1 MHITRA
7 RRRPNVRPSGQAVP
21 DNPGMP
27 FASDPNDKEAASPRA
42 GSLFGRLRMRHLV
55 AIEILAERKN
65 IRQASQALFLS
76 QPAASKL
83 LQEIESIFEARL
95 FERTAHGVEIT
106 PQGEVLLHWARKAMG
121 DMDAARAEIGALRD
135 GWEGRVR
142 VGVFPVA
149 APVLVPDAVA
159 LLRRSRPG
167 IQVELREGLE
177 TTLLPQL
184 EKGQL
189 DCVIGRATPL
199 AGARGLSHET
209 LFEEPTV
216 VVCAV
221 DHPLLESSDW
231 TNTDIDRYEWILP
244 ARSGQLYALVASGL
258 ARRGA
263 ALPRVAVE
271 TSSILTLVEILRQS
285 QLLSA
290 IASGVARRFLEIG
303 LLRTL
308 ELPLSA
314 SLHPVAIITN
324 HAASVHPPLS
334 MFLDAVREVCAK
346 RSHA

>member
-1 MHITRA
+1 
-7 RRRPNVRPSGQAVP
+7 
-21 DNPGMP
+21 MP
-27 FASDPNDKEAASPRA
+27 FASDSNDKDDAALPIGA
-42 GSLFGRLRMRHLV
+42 LFGRLRMRHLV

-95 FERTAHGVEIT
+95 FERTAHGIQIT
-106 PQGEVLLHWARKAMG
+106 PQGEVLLHWARKAMA
-121 DMDAARAEIGALRD
+121 DMDAARSEISALRD

-149 APVLVPDAVA
+149 ASMLVPEAVA
-159 LLRRSRPG
+159 LLSRSRPG
-167 IQVELREGLE
+167 IQVELQEGLE

-184 EKGQL
+184 EKGRL

-231 TNTDIDRYEWILP
+231 TNADIDRYEWILP

-258 ARRGA
+258 ARRRA
-263 ALPRVAVE
+263 APPRVAVE

-303 LLRTL
+303 LLKTL
-308 ELPLSA
+308 DLPLSA
-314 SLHPVAIITN
+314 SLHPVAIIMN
-324 HAASVHPPLS
+324 RAASVHPATS
-334 MFLDAVREVCAK
+334 MFLEAVREVCVK
-346 RSHA
+346 RSTG